1 MIDSIQLK
9 ISLLRKINVKGHLQS
24 YLSKIIKQNIDKKNL
39 FKYEKFHIIKYQE
52 IHIYT

>member
-24 YLSKIIKQNIDKKNL
+24 YLSKIIKQNMDKKVFLNTKNFTL
-39 FKYEKFHIIKYQE
+39 
-52 IHIYT
+52 